1 MSASTLYELIGYIG
15 SALVVTSLSM
25 SSIIRLRFV
34 NLAGAIVFGA
44 YGVLIGA
51 VPIVIANIVITG
63 IDLWCLR
70 RELTTREVL
79 AVTELDPDN
88 GFVATFVALH
98 RHDLLTFGDLPDM
111 LERADVR
118 LVMLRD
124 TDMAGILLGAD
135 AGQGVLAVLLD
146 DVAPAYRDLSS
157 GASLHGHGA
166 RRFVELGYRS
176 LVAEDVDH
184 RHRDHFAAM
193 GFVESAH
200 GSMVL
205 ETGGA

>member
-15 SALVVTSLSM
+15 SALVVVSLAM

-34 NLAGAIVFGA
+34 NLAGAIVFGV

-51 VPIVIANIVITG
+51 VPIVITNIVITG
-63 IDLWCLR
+63 IDLWYLR
-70 RELTTREVL
+70 RELTTREEL
-79 AVTELDPDN
+79 AVVEVGPDN
-88 GFVATFVALH
+88 GFVDTFIELH
-98 RHDLLTFGDLPDM
+98 HHDLLTFGDLPDM

-135 AGQGVLAVLLD
+135 AGEGVLAVLLD
-146 DVAPAYRDLSS
+146 YVAPAYRDLSS
-157 GASLHGHGA
+157 GASLYGHGA

-184 RHRDHFAAM
+184 RHRDYFAAM
-193 GFVESAH
+193 GFVEGAH